1 MPSSESRREAHS
13 PRGQII
19 PLQPATHHQSNR
31 PEVSRPRRLRRTAPL
46 RVSHWQGAV
55 ETVAESAVI
64 PPATEGALALLEQPE
79 TLPRPQHVAARN
91 AVLIVEDD
99 PRMAGLLRE
108 GLALEGEQEW
118 EVHVAADGM
127 QALELASI
135 TPPDVVL
142 LDVLLPGLDGA
153 EVYRRLRANKRTR
166 AARILF
172 LSAGTSYD
180 LWRQGI
186 EDGVLLRKPFNV
198 GELAP
203 LVRALLAG

>member
-1 MPSSESRREAHS
+1 V
-13 PRGQII
+13 
-19 PLQPATHHQSNR
+19 L
-31 PEVSRPRRLRRTAPL
+31 
-46 RVSHWQGAV
+46 
-55 ETVAESAVI
+55 

-79 TLPRPQHVAARN
+79 TLPRLQRVAARN

-127 QALELASI
+127 QALDLATT

-142 LDVLLPGLDGA
+142 LDVLLPGLNGA
-153 EVYRRLRANKRTR
+153 EVYRRLRANKKTR
-166 AARILF
+166 GACILF

-186 EDGVLLRKPFNV
+186 EDGVLLRKPFDV
-198 GELAP
+198 GELAS
-203 LVRALLAG
+203 LVRALLVG